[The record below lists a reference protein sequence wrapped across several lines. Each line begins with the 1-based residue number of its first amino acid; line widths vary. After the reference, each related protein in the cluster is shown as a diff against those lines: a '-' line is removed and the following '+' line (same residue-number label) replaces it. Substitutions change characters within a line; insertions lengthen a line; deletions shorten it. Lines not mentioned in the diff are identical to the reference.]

1 MLIRSLNSEFPKPSK
16 ENWEKEYIYAYATS
30 DVVTRLINTIQNAG
44 SYEDFQERMDKFIAG
59 AVDEA

>member
-1 MLIRSLNSEFPKPSK
+1 MLMQSLNSEFPKPNK

-30 DVVTRLINTIQNAG
+30 DVVTRLINTINNLG
-44 SYEDFQERMDKFIAG
+44 SYDEFQAKMDKFIAG